1 MCMGSLFVMIKCF
14 KIRQLGWL
22 YNLLS
27 ILKST
32 EFVKDEFYDTGIISQ
47 FFFKEYLF
55 YLTLD
60 NKEYFFSILVNWM
73 GEEKRS

>member
-1 MCMGSLFVMIKCF
+1 MGMGSLFVMIKCF

-47 FFFKEYLF
+47 FFFLKRVL
-55 YLTLD
+55 
-60 NKEYFFSILVNWM
+60 IL
-73 GEEKRS
+73 SYP

>member
-1 MCMGSLFVMIKCF
+1 MI
-14 KIRQLGWL
+14 QEL
-22 YNLLS
+22 YLN
-27 ILKST
+27 
-32 EFVKDEFYDTGIISQ
+32 